1 MTTNL
6 KSKDGYEVTCVLGWT
21 LPLLSEPPAVR
32 RRKTRKKTKQNKGP
46 TSLDVSTE
54 ERTVTERDT
63 DHPTDLPPPPS
74 PPSRPPPSSSSR
86 ER

>member
-6 KSKDGYEVTCVLGWT
+6 KSKDGNEVTCVLGWT
-21 LPLLSEPPAVR
+21 LPVLLEPPAVR
-32 RRKTRKKTKQNKGP
+32 RRKKEKNKKQNKGP

-54 ERTVTERDT
+54 ERTVTETDT
-63 DHPTDLPPPPS
+63 DHPTDLRPPP